1 MGRKLGSLNKSTIAK
16 MQAQASKGG
25 GVSIMH
31 FDKQIENSAIVRPN
45 ALYGIMNFGVDNL
58 YPYKLINLYNTSVT
72 HKACCDFSTNAIVGE
87 GIDWESMQVKNGDI
101 PNPNYSM
108 GWNEFIRALAFDFS
122 LYSSFAFQIIRNKD
136 GRTYSFFPQPIET
149 VRVEEA
155 DEDGVINNAY
165 ICKDWSATG
174 KYPPIK
180 IPMFGFQSEREIP
193 KGVPYLFYHRQINP
207 VNFYYGLPIYSSA
220 INAIQAEAQYQ
231 TFDLKNIVNGF
242 TPVGCLTLPEVET
255 SEERDAI
262 IKNITS
268 MFSGAENSN
277 ALMVTFRNNIE
288 DKGVEFVPF
297 TQKSQSADLYA
308 NANERTINRIMAAWK
323 IPSKALIGYPADNTG
338 FSDSG
343 AYMESAYAL
352 YNVNVANNAR
362 REILDVINQLFQ
374 MNNVDVEIVLKPL
387 RYKIDDA
394 QTTLPTQN
402 KPQGEGKDEEE
413 VEERENDTI

>member
-1 MGRKLGSLNKSTIAK
+1 
-16 MQAQASKGG
+16 MQAANSKGG
-25 GVSIMH
+25 GVRVMN

-45 ALYGIMNFGVDNL
+45 AMYGIMNWGVDNL
-58 YPYKLINLYNTSVT
+58 YAYKLINLYNTSVT

-87 GIDWESMQVKNGDI
+87 GIDWEAMQVKNGDI

-122 LYSSFAFQIIRNKD
+122 LYSAFAFQIIRNKD

-277 ALMVTFRNNIE
+277 ALMVTFRSNIE

-308 NANERTINRIMAAWK
+308 NANERTINRIMAGWK

-374 MNNVDVEIVLKPL
+374 MNNVDIEIVLKPL

-394 QTTLPTQN
+394 QTTLPTEN

>member
-16 MQAQASKGG
+16 MQATNSKGG

-45 ALYGIMNFGVDNL
+45 ALYGIMNFGIDNL

-87 GIDWESMQVKNGDI
+87 GIDWETMQVKNGDI

-122 LYSSFAFQIIRNKD
+122 LYSAFAFQIIRNKD

-180 IPMFGFQSEREIP
+180 IPMFGFQDDKEIP

-262 IKNITS
+262 IKNIAS

-277 ALMVTFRNNIE
+277 ALMVTFRSNIE

-297 TQKSQSADLYA
+297 TQKTQSADLYA
-308 NANERTINRIMAAWK
+308 NANERTINRIMAGWK

-394 QTTLPTQN
+394 QTTLPTEN
-402 KPQGEGKDEEE
+402 KPQDEAKDEEE

>member
-1 MGRKLGSLNKSTIAK
+1 MSRPKGSLNKTTILK
-16 MQAQASKGG
+16 MQQQNSKGG
-25 GVSIMH
+25 GVRVMN

-87 GIDWESMQVKNGDI
+87 GIDWESMQMKNGDI

-277 ALMVTFRNNIE
+277 ALMVTFRSNIE

-308 NANERTINRIMAAWK
+308 NANERTINRIMAGWK

-374 MNNVDVEIVLKPL
+374 MNNVDIEIVLKPL
-387 RYKIDDA
+387 RYKIDDD
-394 QTTLPTQN
+394 QTTLPTEN
-402 KPQGEGKDEEE
+402 KPQDEAKDEKE

>member
-1 MGRKLGSLNKSTIAK
+1 MGRRLGSLNKSTIAK
-16 MQAQASKGG
+16 MQAENKKGG

-31 FDKQIENSAIVRPN
+31 FDKQIDNSAIVRPN
-45 ALYGIMNFGVDNL
+45 AQYGIMNWGSDNL

-87 GIDWESMQVKNGDI
+87 GIDWEIMQVKNGDI

-108 GWNEFIRALAFDFS
+108 GWNEFIRALAFDFN
-122 LYSSFAFQIIRNKD
+122 LYSAFAFQIIRNRD
-136 GRTYSFFPQPIET
+136 GKTYSFFPQPMET

-174 KYPPIK
+174 KYTPVK
-180 IPMFGFQSEREIP
+180 IPMFGFQSDKEIP
-193 KGVPYLFYHRQINP
+193 MGVPYLFYHRQYNP
-207 VNFYYGLPIYSSA
+207 VNYYYGLPIYSSC

-255 SEERDAI
+255 DEERNAI

-277 ALMVTFRNNIE
+277 ALMITFRSNVE

-308 NANERTINRIMAAWK
+308 NANERTINRIMAGWK

-362 REILDVINQLFQ
+362 REILDVINQLFK
-374 MNNVDVEIVLKPL
+374 MNNVDIEIVLKPL

-402 KPQGEGKDEEE
+402 KPEGEGKEEEE
-413 VEERENDTI
+413 VEEREDNTI